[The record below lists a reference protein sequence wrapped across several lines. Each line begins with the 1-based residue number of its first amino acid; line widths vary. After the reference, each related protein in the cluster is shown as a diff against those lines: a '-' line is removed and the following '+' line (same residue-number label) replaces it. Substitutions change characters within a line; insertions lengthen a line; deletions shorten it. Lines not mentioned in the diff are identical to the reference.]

1 MDVFVFVILITIIGG
16 SIHLGKLW
24 IRRNAS
30 ATSARTDTL
39 EDEVDV
45 LRERVET
52 LERIVTDDKY
62 TLDREIDKL
71 EDED

>member
-30 ATSARTDTL
+30 STSARTGTL
-39 EDEVDV
+39 EDEVDA

-62 TLDREIDKL
+62 TLDREIDRL
-71 EDED
+71 DDED

>member
-1 MDVFVFVILITIIGG
+1 MDVFVFVIVITLIAG

-30 ATSARTDTL
+30 ANTGRTHAL
-39 EDEVDV
+39 EHEVEE

-52 LERIVTDDKY
+52 LERIVTDQKY

-71 EDED
+71 EDE